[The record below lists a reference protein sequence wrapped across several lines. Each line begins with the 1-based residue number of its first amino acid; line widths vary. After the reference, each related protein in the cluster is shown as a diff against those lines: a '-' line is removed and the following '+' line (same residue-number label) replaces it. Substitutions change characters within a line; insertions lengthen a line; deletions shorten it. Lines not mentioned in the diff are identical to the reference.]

1 MRKTVITKAM
11 AAVVI
16 TMVGVMFS
24 AVPRL
29 PAQQIKEAEAL
40 LGFDPIELIGSQEK
54 LGRSDLTAQHEGLT
68 YLFVSEEN
76 RRLFLGDPQRYGVQ
90 MGGLCARLGRT
101 TGGDQDL
108 YMVHE
113 GRIYIFA
120 SSTCVDFFEAAPEK
134 YLEPDPPAS
143 LRETA
148 SPGELRRGREL
159 IARAVDGLGGAAAVD
174 GLATLVERVTV
185 MRPTA
190 QGEVAA
196 GQAAILDFAGER
208 FRRERQIPSG
218 TLADVS
224 VDGQGWW
231 RSPGGAEVFSPAQ
244 AANLAREM
252 VIANPAYILRM
263 RDRDAFIAAAA
274 GDPAAAGAAEA
285 RVEVELDGDYRWTLT
300 IDSASGTISRIAF
313 VDRGPEGDWGTVE
326 HILSDYRRAGGLDW
340 PHRRV
345 VTFNGE
351 GVPYWGTR
359 TASLETNVELD
370 AVLFERPAELR

>member
-1 MRKTVITKAM
+1 MRTTVIQTAV
-11 AAVVI
+11 AVVV
-16 TMVGVMFS
+16 MVAVIFS
-24 AVPRL
+24 AAPQL
-29 PAQQIKEAEAL
+29 PAQQPKEAEAL
-40 LGFDPIELIGSQEK
+40 LGFDPIELIGGQEK

-108 YMVHE
+108 YTVYE
-113 GRIYIFA
+113 GHIYVFA
-120 SSTCVDFFEAAPEK
+120 APSCVDLFEAAPEK
-134 YLEPDPPAS
+134 YLDPEPPAP

-148 SPGELRRGREL
+148 SPEELRRGREL
-159 IARAVDGLGGAAAVD
+159 IARAVEGLGGATAVD
-174 GLATLVERVTV
+174 GLATLVERVTIV
-185 MRPTA
+185 RTTA
-190 QGEVAA
+190 QGEVVAE
-196 GQAAILDFAGER
+196 QAAILDFAGRR
-208 FRRERQIPSG
+208 FRRERQIGAG
-218 TLADVS
+218 TLADAW

-231 RSPGGAEVFSPAQ
+231 RSAGGAEVYSSAQ

-263 RDRDAFIAAAA
+263 RGRDGFIAAAA
-274 GDPAAAGAAEA
+274 GDPAAAGVAEV
-285 RVEVELDGDYRWTLT
+285 RVEVELEGDYRWTLT
-300 IDSASGTISRIAF
+300 IDPASGTISRIAF

-351 GVPYWGTR
+351 VVPYWGTR

-370 AVLFERPAELR
+370 AALFERPAELR